1 MGVTDHKCIE
11 CKAVLKFNPAK
22 QKWVCEYC
30 GTQYSLEDLERD
42 KEQNKSKKN
51 EKKFARITLNKNYKE
66 YHCPD
71 CGAQIV
77 MDENTSVTACVY
89 CGNTAIISDRL
100 TGEFAPKHVIP
111 FKKTKEQAVE
121 AFSNY
126 KKGKWFMPSEFVKK
140 ENIQKTS
147 GVYIPFY
154 LYDMDVFEQIN
165 VNAIKETKWS
175 DSYFYYTRKDYYKVY
190 RAGDMSFCKIPTDA
204 SKKFRDDIMDSIEP
218 FDYNGLVEFNS
229 SYMSGFLAE
238 KYDIG
243 MDELESRAKKRAIET
258 AKDILYKDIIG
269 YDEKNIRSSVD
280 EVDIKETSYVLLP
293 IWMLNV
299 KYNGK
304 IYTLAMNGQTGKF
317 IGNVPISWKK
327 VAKVWSIIFVIVT
340 TILLLINLL

>member
-1 MGVTDHKCIE
+1 MGVSDHKCKA
-11 CKAVLKFNPAK
+11 CKAVLKFNPTK

-30 GTQYSLEDLERD
+30 GTQYSLEDLE
-42 KEQNKSKKN
+42 QNKKEKN
-51 EKKFARITLNKNYKE
+51 VSNSAKSVVNGNYKE

-71 CGAQIV
+71 CGAEIV
-77 MDENTSVTACVY
+77 MDENTSATACVY

-100 TGEFAPKHVIP
+100 NGEFAPKNIIP
-111 FKKTKEQAVE
+111 FKKTREQAIE

-126 KKGKWFMPSEFVKK
+126 KKGKWFMPSEFVRK
-140 ENIQKTS
+140 ENIEKTS

-165 VNAIKETKWS
+165 VNAIKETRWS
-175 DSYFYYTRKDYYKVY
+175 DSDFYYTKKDYYKVY
-190 RAGDMSFCKIPTDA
+190 RAGNMSFNKIPTDA
-204 SKKFRDDIMDSIEP
+204 SKKFHDDIMDSIEP

-238 KYDIG
+238 KYDIE
-243 MDELESRAKKRAIET
+243 MNDLENRAKKRAIET
-258 AKDILYKDIIG
+258 AKDTLYKDIIG
-269 YDEKNIRSSVD
+269 YDEKIIRSAVD

-293 IWMLNV
+293 VWMLNV

-327 VAKVWSIIFVIVT
+327 VAKVWTITFVIIT
-340 TILLLINLL
+340 AIMLLINLF